1 MQQKQGGTKTDVG
14 SVPRLSR
21 MAPATSRTT
30 KAMKQKSSAD
40 TISRLVMI
48 GPQWKPSRGR
58 YGTYQQLE
66 QKCESTKPPPAVAV
80 SDPPP
85 TRHCQPQPRS
95 PHRRRRRPSSHAIAD
110 PGQSSPT
117 TPSHKHRRETKTTR
131 GESRTTTDH
140 AHRPR
145 PSTTHHQPPTT
156 KNAASTPTNRKPTAT
171 VPPPSTT
178 LPSLASAG
186 QIAPMRLHERESARS
201 APIYTR
207 EPHVLSTR
215 RCNQTKIHP
224 PCLRT
229 TTPAIFVHTPT
240 STSMQSR

>member
-1 MQQKQGGTKTDVG
+1 MGLTNKNWDRNQKQIHITTAH
-14 SVPRLSR
+14 
-21 MAPATSRTT
+21 APLPTPAAQPT
-30 KAMKQKSSAD
+30 
-40 TISRLVMI
+40 
-48 GPQWKPSRGR
+48 
-58 YGTYQQLE
+58 
-66 QKCESTKPPPAVAV
+66 PPP
-80 SDPPP
+80 PPP
-85 TRHCQPQPRS
+85 IQPRHCRPRPVQSHNTEPQTSQRDQNNK
-95 PHRRRRRPSSHAIAD
+95 RRVTH
-110 PGQSSPT
+110 
-117 TPSHKHRRETKTTR
+117 HH
-131 GESRTTTDH
+131 H
-140 AHRPR
+140 HHHHRPR